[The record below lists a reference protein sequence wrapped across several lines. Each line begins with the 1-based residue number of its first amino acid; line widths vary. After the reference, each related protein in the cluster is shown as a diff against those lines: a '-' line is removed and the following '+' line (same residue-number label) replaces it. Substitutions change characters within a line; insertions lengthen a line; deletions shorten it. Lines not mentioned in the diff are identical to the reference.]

1 MPFVQLIAQPFWGV
15 IADKFRNRKLVFMFT
30 SALSTLS
37 ILSLAYDEFSDR
49 YWKILLISA
58 ITSAFV
64 SGGIIDAYAVDE
76 LKKRGRADD
85 YGRLRLWAAVSWGS
99 GNCIMGF
106 ITDKY
111 GFSSVF
117 YIFGG
122 FQFFNL
128 VLTGY
133 FIPDRTVDEA
143 AAIVGGKSSPPL
155 SVLLVALTRMRVL
168 VLLILIGV
176 FGAGFAVVD
185 RLLFVYLID
194 SFQASKLLC
203 GLTVGMTVL
212 FELPIF
218 YYGKSILKTMG
229 PQVMMAIA
237 MVAFLIRMFGYAIL
251 TKETLNYILLLEL
264 LHGLTFAMMWTAT
277 VSIVSKISPAG
288 WKTATMTIVQAFMYC
303 LGGGTGS
310 IVGGWAAQ
318 LAAWDTVTF
327 DKPTSEP
334 GKNVGGMP
342 IISGGMPIGNGET
355 TALVFPLIDPLV
367 ATGGFQLEPGVH
379 LWIGM
384 TTAMASDQSLMPLAV
399 VSVVTKPPLGTEAF
413 AQTLHLRNA
422 SVEVKTPKGSVAIW
436 VDALTNKI
444 TVRANLAVESEV
456 TVTLKSLRPSR
467 RFVYGGRCYNATAA
481 ADEFMPQYDGTNSI
495 GLSHRNMDEDLSWQN
510 EPGFFN
516 STLKQ
521 QGLGAFAEN
530 LQAGDRWRHRQF
542 GLVASGSG
550 FVTRNSSS
558 LVAVSTKTADV
569 TITTLSR
576 QTSTPEEWQTEIA
589 TMHREH
595 LADDSAKAFA
605 SHDSFW
611 KSFWNNSHIWVSSGN
626 QSNAGQHDALTT
638 RYAQNRYV
646 QAIQA
651 GTWVPIKFNGMTFMP
666 QLPPD
671 TINTGPAFREWG
683 SSNWWQN
690 TRLAYWN
697 MAAAGDFSQLR
708 TIFDYYLQMIPFLET
723 RTAAAFNH
731 SGLYVTE
738 TKTLFGA
745 YDPCDYGT
753 AAENRSESDLNFG
766 YEESR
771 FLKFDFGGDAGLPEL
786 CVMLLDYYAYTLDDD
801 AMAMYMPLLTG
812 TLDFFARHYGDVERL
827 AASDLQ
833 LNIFPA
839 QALETYQCPIWPAT
853 DFNCP
858 TNDHPTVAAL
868 YVLTERAQ
876 ELPLRFSTEA
886 QRAQNA
892 DLNTGWVQGLLNAAL
907 LGRAKKA
914 AEDTLARAQTP
925 PAKGYRFPA
934 FAPHEQ
940 DYEPSEDHLANMATA
955 LQLMLLSPADDGLNG
970 GGALLFPAW
979 PCSWDVDFKIRAPR
993 NTTVSGKFAQ
1003 GKLLELIVAPPERK
1017 AFIEVLPCQDIG
1029 DTSRLD

>member
-1 MPFVQLIAQPFWGV
+1 MTQTIIFCIVVGV
-15 IADKFRNRKLVFMFT
+15 
-30 SALSTLS
+30 
-37 ILSLAYDEFSDR
+37 
-49 YWKILLISA
+49 
-58 ITSAFV
+58 
-64 SGGIIDAYAVDE
+64 
-76 LKKRGRADD
+76 
-85 YGRLRLWAAVSWGS
+85 
-99 GNCIMGF
+99 
-106 ITDKY
+106 
-111 GFSSVF
+111 
-117 YIFGG
+117 
-122 FQFFNL
+122 
-128 VLTGY
+128 
-133 FIPDRTVDEA
+133 
-143 AAIVGGKSSPPL
+143 
-155 SVLLVALTRMRVL
+155 
-168 VLLILIGV
+168 
-176 FGAGFAVVD
+176 
-185 RLLFVYLID
+185 
-194 SFQASKLLC
+194 
-203 GLTVGMTVL
+203 
-212 FELPIF
+212 
-218 YYGKSILKTMG
+218 
-229 PQVMMAIA
+229 
-237 MVAFLIRMFGYAIL
+237 
-251 TKETLNYILLLEL
+251 
-264 LHGLTFAMMWTAT
+264 
-277 VSIVSKISPAG
+277 AG
-288 WKTATMTIVQAFMYC
+288 WLVRSAGAV
-303 LGGGTGS
+303 
-310 IVGGWAAQ
+310 
-318 LAAWDTVTF
+318 AAWDTVTF

-422 SVEVKTPKGSVAIW
+422 SVEVKTSKGSVAIW

-638 RYAQNRYV
+638 RYAQTRYV

-858 TNDHPTVAAL
+858 TNDHPTVVAL

-886 QRAQNA
+886 QRAQWLALEKVLPAIPMTTENGISVVSPYETFDRPSTQHLSNDETPELYSTHPFRLFTLGRSRLPGNRKRNIAPSIYCLETSQRKTCRNA

>member
-1 MPFVQLIAQPFWGV
+1 MTQTIFFCIVVGV
-15 IADKFRNRKLVFMFT
+15 
-30 SALSTLS
+30 
-37 ILSLAYDEFSDR
+37 
-49 YWKILLISA
+49 
-58 ITSAFV
+58 
-64 SGGIIDAYAVDE
+64 
-76 LKKRGRADD
+76 
-85 YGRLRLWAAVSWGS
+85 
-99 GNCIMGF
+99 
-106 ITDKY
+106 
-111 GFSSVF
+111 
-117 YIFGG
+117 
-122 FQFFNL
+122 
-128 VLTGY
+128 
-133 FIPDRTVDEA
+133 
-143 AAIVGGKSSPPL
+143 
-155 SVLLVALTRMRVL
+155 
-168 VLLILIGV
+168 
-176 FGAGFAVVD
+176 
-185 RLLFVYLID
+185 
-194 SFQASKLLC
+194 
-203 GLTVGMTVL
+203 
-212 FELPIF
+212 
-218 YYGKSILKTMG
+218 
-229 PQVMMAIA
+229 
-237 MVAFLIRMFGYAIL
+237 
-251 TKETLNYILLLEL
+251 
-264 LHGLTFAMMWTAT
+264 
-277 VSIVSKISPAG
+277 AG
-288 WKTATMTIVQAFMYC
+288 WLVRSAGAV
-303 LGGGTGS
+303 
-310 IVGGWAAQ
+310 
-318 LAAWDTVTF
+318 AAWDTVTF

-422 SVEVKTPKGSVAIW
+422 SVEVKTSKGSVAIW

-638 RYAQNRYV
+638 RYAQTRYV

-886 QRAQNA
+886 QRAQWLALEKVLPAIPMTTENGISVVSPYETFDRPSTQHLSNDETPELYSTHPFRLFTLGRSRLPGNRKRNIAPSIYCLETSQRKTCRNA

>member
-1 MPFVQLIAQPFWGV
+1 MTQTIIFCIVVGV
-15 IADKFRNRKLVFMFT
+15 ARWLVR
-30 SALSTLS
+30 SA
-37 ILSLAYDEFSDR
+37 
-49 YWKILLISA
+49 
-58 ITSAFV
+58 
-64 SGGIIDAYAVDE
+64 GAV
-76 LKKRGRADD
+76 
-85 YGRLRLWAAVSWGS
+85 
-99 GNCIMGF
+99 
-106 ITDKY
+106 
-111 GFSSVF
+111 
-117 YIFGG
+117 
-122 FQFFNL
+122 
-128 VLTGY
+128 
-133 FIPDRTVDEA
+133 
-143 AAIVGGKSSPPL
+143 
-155 SVLLVALTRMRVL
+155 
-168 VLLILIGV
+168 
-176 FGAGFAVVD
+176 
-185 RLLFVYLID
+185 
-194 SFQASKLLC
+194 
-203 GLTVGMTVL
+203 
-212 FELPIF
+212 
-218 YYGKSILKTMG
+218 
-229 PQVMMAIA
+229 
-237 MVAFLIRMFGYAIL
+237 
-251 TKETLNYILLLEL
+251 
-264 LHGLTFAMMWTAT
+264 
-277 VSIVSKISPAG
+277 
-288 WKTATMTIVQAFMYC
+288 
-303 LGGGTGS
+303 
-310 IVGGWAAQ
+310 
-318 LAAWDTVTF
+318 AAWDTVTF

-422 SVEVKTPKGSVAIW
+422 SVEVKTSKGSVAIW

-611 KSFWNNSHIWVSSGN
+611 KSFWNNSHIWVSSGT

-671 TINTGPAFREWG
+671 TINTGPAFRKWG

-886 QRAQNA
+886 QRAQWLALEKVLPAIPMTTENGISVVSPYETFDRPSTQHLSNDETPELYSTHPFRLFTLGRSRLPGNRKRNIAPSIYCLETSQRKTCRNA